1 MPSRNSR
8 SVKKIQQ
15 AIPEEELEDIPEDE
29 PDGVDPDDDDTGDG
43 DYVADAEQGDSESDD
58 PEAGVSDII
67 IDCWTFNFKPGI
79 ATQMCTCSRIV
90 ALHLSHETRLAGV
103 TRVTQH
109 ITHNCHDAYFLP
121 WYRFAGSV
129 KTTHT

>member
-67 IDCWTFNFKPGI
+67 IDWWTFNFKPGI
-79 ATQMCTCSRIV
+79 TTQMCTCSRIV
-90 ALHLSHETRLAGV
+90 ALHHCTCPMRRGWLVSRVSHNTSHTTVTNITLCLRIDWQGV
-103 TRVTQH
+103 
-109 ITHNCHDAYFLP
+109 
-121 WYRFAGSV
+121 
-129 KTTHT
+129 

>member
-67 IDCWTFNFKPGI
+67 IDWWTFKFKPGI
-79 ATQMCTCSRIV
+79 TTQMCTCSRIV
-90 ALHLSHETRLAGV
+90 ALHLSHETRLV
-103 TRVTQH
+103 SRVS
-109 ITHNCHDAYFLP
+109 HNTSQLSRTLLCT
-121 WYRFAGSV
+121 GSV
-129 KTTHT
+129 TTTYTGVPRKI